1 MACEGIVF
9 SILLWKEGIVSV
21 FFFCG
26 ACLAAGVWDGD
37 GGREGRGREGRGREG
52 RGREGRGMEG
62 RGREGRVG
70 EWERGKDVRSFQ
82 SRIQICGLFLKPLDL
97 LFERLV
103 LACLLS
109 VLGHEEGDFLLE
121 GADGFF
127 GFVGFDVGL

>member
-37 GGREGRGREGRGREG
+37 GGR
-52 RGREGRGMEG
+52 EG